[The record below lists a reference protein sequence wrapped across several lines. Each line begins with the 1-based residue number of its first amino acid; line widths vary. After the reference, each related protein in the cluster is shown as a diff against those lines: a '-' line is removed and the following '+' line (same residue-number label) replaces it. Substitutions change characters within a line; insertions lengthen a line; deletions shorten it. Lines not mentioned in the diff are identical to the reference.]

1 MKKVGHTS
9 EFPFD
14 IYWWTLKNLK
24 NQNFENMKK
33 KKKKKI
39 AADITI
45 LHMCTKSHNQMKYSF
60 WDTELDGIF
69 LSFWAIFCLF
79 TPTLLTTQKTTILKK
94 WKKYLEVSSFWT
106 CATKNTIIWCMLTQT
121 WSVTDIIFCHFMPFF
136 ALLPH
141 YWPPKLKFAKNVKKN
156 LEILSFY
163 TCAP

>member
-1 MKKVGHTS
+1 
-9 EFPFD
+9 
-14 IYWWTLKNLK
+14 
-24 NQNFENMKK
+24 
-33 KKKKKI
+33 
-39 AADITI
+39 
-45 LHMCTKSHNQMKYSF
+45 MCTKSHNQMKYSF

-141 YWPPKLKFAKNVKKN
+141 YWPPKLKFGKNVKKKPRN
-156 LEILSFY
+156 IILLHMCTINQDHMMYDFWDIKSKGEFLVILGNFCPL
-163 TCAP
+163 TLLKTQKIKILKK